1 VRYGFIAAVSA
12 LLSAWHLAAGTYAVL
27 PFFNVSQ
34 NTNLDWIGESLASSV
49 HEALSSQGMMTLER
63 DDRVEAYRRLSI
75 RPYALLTRAS
85 VVKIG
90 EELDAEQVIFGQFDV
105 KPVTDPAVKTRGSIE
120 ITGRLL
126 DLKHMKQGPEF
137 RETGALEDL
146 AALQSHL
153 AWQMVQFATGGGA
166 PTETEFLKRH
176 PPVRLD
182 AIENYIRG
190 LLANNPD
197 EKHRLFTQAAR
208 LDSQYSQPC
217 FQLGRLLWSRKE
229 YKTAAEW
236 FQRVAP
242 SDAHYYQANFFL
254 GLSRYYSGD
263 FEGAE
268 AAFQVVAG
276 VVPLSEVYNNLGAAQ
291 ARASSTRANA
301 AGANSHANSNDALDN
316 FRKALEGDPGDP
328 AYQFNVGY
336 ALWKAGNFHD
346 ASQHFRA
353 VLEHEPDDAEASLL
367 LARSEKQVGPRSGD
381 ARTEGLERLKSN
393 YEESAYWQLKAVLQ
407 PGKP

>member
-1 VRYGFIAAVSA
+1 VRYCFIAAAFVLFFVSNA
-12 LLSAWHLAAGTYAVL
+12 TAGTYAVL
-27 PFFNVSQ
+27 PFFNLSHDA
-34 NTNLDWIGESLASSV
+34 NLDWIGESLAAAV
-49 HEALSSQGMMTLER
+49 QEALSSEGTMTLER

-75 RPYALLTRAS
+75 RPYSLLTSAT
-85 VVKIG
+85 VVKIA

-105 KPVTDPAVKTRGSIE
+105 KPVADSAMKSRGSLE
-120 ITGRLL
+120 ITARLL
-126 DLKHMKQGPEF
+126 DLKRMKQGPEF
-137 RETGALEDL
+137 RESGALEDL

-153 AWQMVQFATGGGA
+153 AWQILQFAAVGGA
-166 PTETEFLKRH
+166 PSEAAFQQRH
-176 PPVRLD
+176 PSVRVD

-190 LLANNPD
+190 LLAGNPD

-217 FQLGRLLWSRKE
+217 FQLGRLLWNRKE

-236 FQRVAP
+236 FQKVAP
-242 SDAHYYQANFFL
+242 ADAHYYQANFFL

-263 FEGAE
+263 FAGAQ
-268 AAFQVVAG
+268 AAFQVVAV
-276 VVPLSEVYNNLGAAQ
+276 VVPLSEVYNNLGAAE
-291 ARASSTRANA
+291 SRANSGRA
-301 AGANSHANSNDALDN
+301 DALDN

-336 ALWKAGNFHD
+336 ALWKSGDFRGATEY
-346 ASQHFRA
+346 FRA
-353 VLEHEPDDAEASLL
+353 LLEHDPSDAEASLL
-367 LARSEKQVGPRSGD
+367 LARSEKQVGARPGD
-381 ARTEGLERLKSN
+381 TRTEGLERLKTN